1 MGAGKRPLSLL
12 AILRSLARFFRSFAL
27 TKSYA
32 NASWTQKRAFFPNA
46 TDEEVSETVV
56 SVHTHLSSKH
66 YVPTITRKSVLF
78 TNLVWTKA
86 AQNDHFLK
94 LAKFLVPVSWQRLV
108 LRFLQKRTKATF
120 VVKEYRLYN
129 FKEIYFPS

>member
-1 MGAGKRPLSLL
+1 MK
-12 AILRSLARFFRSFAL
+12 
-27 TKSYA
+27 
-32 NASWTQKRAFFPNA
+32 
-46 TDEEVSETVV
+46 
-56 SVHTHLSSKH
+56 
-66 YVPTITRKSVLF
+66 RKSVLV

-86 AQNDHFLK
+86 AQNHHFLK

>member
-1 MGAGKRPLSLL
+1 MSLL
-12 AILRSLARFFRSFAL
+12 AILRSLARFFRSSAL

-32 NASWTQKRAFFPNA
+32 HASWTQKRAFFPNT
-46 TDEEVSETVV
+46 TDEEVSENVV
-56 SVHTHLSSKH
+56 SVHTYLSSKH
-66 YVPTITRKSVLF
+66 YVTTMKRKSVLV

-86 AQNDHFLK
+86 AQNHHFLK

-120 VVKEYRLYN
+120 VVLRLYCITLRK
-129 FKEIYFPS
+129 FIFLFDSVIRL